1 MLTGRIKG
9 EMKMQ
14 FKKGAEVFSG
24 EGEKIGTLN
33 RVVIDPRTREVSSLI
48 VGKGILFRTDKVI
61 PITLVD
67 LDIEDRI
74 VLKKTN
80 QDVLEDFPDFETAHY
95 VPLDEPDNPYHDV
108 VEASYWYPPVNP
120 GWAISNFAGHPIPK
134 YVLKTDKDIPEG
146 TVALEEGAKVIS
158 RNGEHVGNMEEVIT
172 ESQDNRVSHF
182 VISEGFLLKER
193 KLVPAVW
200 VTKVD
205 EDQIYLSV
213 DSSLFERLPEYQAPD
228 QK

>member
-1 MLTGRIKG
+1 
-9 EMKMQ
+9 MQ

-33 RVVIDPRTREVSSLI
+33 RVVIDPRTREVSSLV

-80 QDVLEDFPDFETAHY
+80 QDILEDFPDFETAHY
-95 VPLDEPDNPYHDV
+95 VPLDESDNPYYEA
-108 VEASYWYPPVNP
+108 VEASFWYPPVHP
-120 GWAISNFAGHPIPK
+120 GWALGNYVGHPMPEF
-134 YVLKTDKDIPEG
+134 VLKTDQDIPEG

-158 RNGEHVGNMEEVIT
+158 RDGKHVGNVEQVIT
-172 ESQDNRVSHF
+172 ESQENRVSHF

-200 VTKVD
+200 VTNVAED
-205 EDQIYLSV
+205 EIHLSV
-213 DSSLFERLPEYQAPD
+213 ESSLFERLPEYQATD

>member
-1 MLTGRIKG
+1 
-9 EMKMQ
+9 MQ

-24 EGEKIGTLN
+24 EGDKIGTLH

-80 QDVLEDFPDFETAHY
+80 QDIIEDFPDFETVHY
-95 VPLDEPDNPYHDV
+95 VPLDDPANPYHDDI
-108 VEASYWYPPVNP
+108 EASYWYPPVHF
-120 GWAISNFAGHPIPK
+120 GWPTSN
-134 YVLKTDKDIPEG
+134 YVGYPMPQFVIKTDQDIPEG
-146 TVALEEGAKVIS
+146 TIALEEGAKVIS
-158 RNGEHVGNMEEVIT
+158 RDGEHIGNVEQVIT
-172 ESQDNRVSHF
+172 ESEANRATHF
-182 VISEGFLLKER
+182 VIREGFLLKER
-193 KLVPAVW
+193 KLVPAAW
-200 VTKVD
+200 VAKVAED
-205 EDQIYLSV
+205 EIHLSIE
-213 DSSLFERLPEYQAPD
+213 SSLFERLPEYQATD

>member
-1 MLTGRIKG
+1 
-9 EMKMQ
+9 MQ

-48 VGKGILFRTDKVI
+48 VGKGTLFRTDKVI

-67 LDIEDRI
+67 LDSEDRI

-95 VPLDEPDNPYHDV
+95 IPLDEPDNPYHEV
-108 VEASYWYPPVNP
+108 IEASYWYPPIHP
-120 GWAISNFAGHPIPK
+120 GWAIGNFAGHPLPK
-134 YVLKTDKDIPEG
+134 YVLKTDQDIPEG

-158 RNGEHVGNMEEVIT
+158 RNGEHVGNVEEVIT
-172 ESQDNRVSHF
+172 ESQDNRVTHF

-200 VTKVD
+200 VAKVAED
-205 EDQIYLSV
+205 EIHLSV
-213 DSSLFERLPEYQAPD
+213 ESSLFERLPEYQAAD

>member
-1 MLTGRIKG
+1 
-9 EMKMQ
+9 MQ

-33 RVVIDPRTREVSSLI
+33 RVVIDPRTREVSSLV

-80 QDVLEDFPDFETAHY
+80 QDILEDFPDFETTHH
-95 VPLDEPDNPYHDV
+95 VPLDEPNNPYYEA
-108 VEASYWYPPVNP
+108 VEASYWYPPIHS
-120 GWAISNFAGHPIPK
+120 GWAMGNYVGHPLPEF
-134 YVLKTDKDIPEG
+134 VLKTDQDIPEG

-158 RNGEHVGNMEEVIT
+158 RDGEHVGNVEQVIT
-172 ESQDNRVSHF
+172 ESQENRVSHF
-182 VISEGFLLKER
+182 VISEGLLLKER

-200 VTKVD
+200 VTNVAED
-205 EDQIYLSV
+205 EIHLSV
-213 DSSLFERLPEYQAPD
+213 GSSLFERLPEYQATDP
-228 QK
+228 K